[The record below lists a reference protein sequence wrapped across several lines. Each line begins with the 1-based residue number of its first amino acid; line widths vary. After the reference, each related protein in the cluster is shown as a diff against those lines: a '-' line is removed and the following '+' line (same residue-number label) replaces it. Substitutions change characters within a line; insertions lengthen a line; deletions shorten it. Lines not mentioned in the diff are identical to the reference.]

1 MDSCL
6 GLGHKNTVKNITELK
21 LSEQRIVGMFAG
33 YFFASILV
41 EHQNGERQ
49 IVAWGHD
56 SSYLNSF
63 NLKNNFFFF
72 IFFYCLF
79 F

>member
-56 SSYLNSF
+56 Q
-63 NLKNNFFFF
+63 
-72 IFFYCLF
+72 
-79 F
+79 